1 LYLGYRLSVYDLW
14 LSKESNSLKL
24 TMQSRLIFI
33 AMALALGAVLP
44 MQAAINSRLAKT
56 AGNPVMAAFISFA
69 VGTIALMI
77 YLIIAGQFQFRFVS
91 TQSPWWIW
99 TGGLLGTFFVAGIV
113 ILLPRLGVVLSFS
126 LVLAGQMLVAILFDQ
141 FGWLGV
147 AVREIS
153 PGKIIGSVLLIIGV
167 ILIRK
172 Y

>member
-1 LYLGYRLSVYDLW
+1 
-14 LSKESNSLKL
+14 
-24 TMQSRLIFI
+24 MQSRFLFI

-44 MQAAINSRLAKT
+44 IQAAINARLAKT
-56 AGNPVMAAFISFA
+56 AGSPVMSAFVSFA
-69 VGTIALMI
+69 VGTIALMLF
-77 YLIIAGQFQFRFVS
+77 LIITRQFNFRFIS
-91 TQSPWWIW
+91 AHSPWWIW

-113 ILLPRLGVVLSFS
+113 VLLPRLGVVLSFS
-126 LVLAGQMLVAILFDQ
+126 LVLAGQMFAAILFDQ

-153 PGKIIGSVLLIIGV
+153 PGKIIGSVLLIVGV

>member
-1 LYLGYRLSVYDLW
+1 
-14 LSKESNSLKL
+14 
-24 TMQSRLIFI
+24 MQSRLLFI
-33 AMALALGAVLP
+33 AMALALGAILP

-56 AGNPVMAAFISFA
+56 AGSPVIAAFISFA
-69 VGTIALMI
+69 VGTFALMMF
-77 YLIIAGQFQFRFVS
+77 LIIAGQFKLGFIS
-91 TQSPWWIW
+91 SQSPWWIW
-99 TGGLLGTFFVAGIV
+99 TGGILGTFFVAGIV

-126 LVLAGQMLVAILFDQ
+126 LVLAGQMFAAILFDQ
-141 FGWLGV
+141 FGWMGI

>member
-1 LYLGYRLSVYDLW
+1 
-14 LSKESNSLKL
+14 
-24 TMQSRLIFI
+24 MQSRFLFI

-44 MQAAINSRLAKT
+44 IQAAINARLAKT
-56 AGNPVMAAFISFA
+56 AGNPVMSAFVSFA
-69 VGTIALMI
+69 VGTIALMLF
-77 YLIIAGQFQFRFVS
+77 LIITSQPTFRFIS
-91 TQSPWWIW
+91 THSPWWIW

-113 ILLPRLGVVLSFS
+113 VLLPRLGVVLSFS
-126 LVLAGQMLVAILFDQ
+126 LVLAGQMFIAIIFDQ

-153 PGKIIGSVLLIIGV
+153 PGKIIGSILLIVGV

>member
-1 LYLGYRLSVYDLW
+1 MQTRLLF
-14 LSKESNSLKL
+14 
-24 TMQSRLIFI
+24 M

-44 MQAAINSRLAKT
+44 MQAAINARLAKT
-56 AGNPVMAAFISFA
+56 AGSPVMAAFVSFA
-69 VGTIALMI
+69 VGTIALMLF
-77 YLIIAGQFQFRFVS
+77 LIIAGKFQFRFIS
-91 TQSPWWIW
+91 SQSPWWIW

-126 LVLAGQMLVAILFDQ
+126 LVLAGQMFAAILFDQ

-147 AVREIS
+147 AVKEIS
-153 PGKIIGSVLLIIGV
+153 AGKIIGSILLIIGV

>member
-1 LYLGYRLSVYDLW
+1 
-14 LSKESNSLKL
+14 
-24 TMQSRLIFI
+24 MQSRLLFM
-33 AMALALGAVLP
+33 AMALALGAILP
-44 MQAAINSRLAKT
+44 MQGAINARLAKT
-56 AGNPVMAAFISFA
+56 AGGPVMTAFVSFA

-77 YLIIAGQFQFRFVS
+77 FLIITGQFQFRFIS
-91 TQSPWWIW
+91 SSSPWWIW

-113 ILLPRLGVVLSFS
+113 VLLPRLGVILSFS
-126 LVLAGQMLVAILFDQ
+126 LVLAGQMLAAILFDQ

-153 PGKIIGSVLLIIGV
+153 AGKIIGSILLIIGV